1 MRTKKIIPQFLM
13 LVTLT
18 ILLISC
24 RREPKETTIN
34 GQVQTFGTTE
44 AIRHTPVTMQLVTHQ
59 TSGSV
64 MSSGSYTVVDETTT
78 DENGNYSLT
87 GKLHP
92 DEWHYLRV
100 VASTVSRAQGYIPP
114 STIPRDRDRIS
125 SVGGTIT
132 QNFHI
137 SATGWVRFHFKGEIH
152 GDGNYFWYYTGSAHE
167 RLFGTI
173 DEYRVNSFAGNIDH
187 QIACGIV
194 RDSVRTNWQET
205 FFVSA
210 FDTVDYQLKF

>member
-1 MRTKKIIPQFLM
+1 M
-13 LVTLT
+13 LVGCNRT
-18 ILLISC
+18 
-24 RREPKETTIN
+24 PKETTIN

-64 MSSGSYTVVDETTT
+64 MSSGSYTVVDETAT
-78 DENGNYSLT
+78 DENGNFSLS

-92 DEWHYLRV
+92 DERHYLRV

-125 SVGGTIT
+125 AVGGTIT

-137 SATGWVRFHFKGEIH
+137 SATGWVRFHFQGEIH
-152 GDGNYFWYYTGSAHE
+152 GTDNNFWYSTGSANE
-167 RLFGTI
+167 KLFGSI
-173 DEYRVNSFAGNIDH
+173 DEYRVYSFSGNMDH
-187 QIACGIV
+187 RIACDIV
-194 RDSVRTNWQET
+194 RDGIRTNWQET
-205 FFVSA
+205 FFVRA
-210 FDTVDYQLKF
+210 FDTVDYQVRF